1 MNTQKAPLNEMKK
14 EWNMSPKWKEE
25 IRGKGKVA
33 FSKGGELRK
42 NDTLILSLDSAIAKA
57 PGFHAQEKP
66 NLHPSDVS
74 TSSSSHCT
82 SRDLP
87 I

>member
-1 MNTQKAPLNEMKK
+1 MNTQKTPLNEMKK

-42 NDTLILSLDSAIAKA
+42 NDALILSLDSAIAKA